1 MHWSP
6 DIWVSEDVEVKTAQT
21 EGHAADQPQVTV
33 QFQTGHLS
41 FVDSVLDV
49 TVLVVVE
56 GESQSFGE
64 NVLSIT
70 TVEFQL
76 VLSGDRRS
84 KGSRSDR
91 SEHVRLFSV
100 SST

>member
-6 DIWVSEDVEVKTAQT
+6 DSWVSEDVEVKTTQT
-21 EGHAADQPQVTV
+21 EGHASNQPQVTV
-33 QFQTGHLS
+33 QPQTGDLGL
-41 FVDSVLDV
+41 VDSVLDV

-56 GESQSFGE
+56 GESQSLGE

-70 TVEFQL
+70 TVEFKF
-76 VLSGDRRS
+76 VLSGDRGS
-84 KGSRSDR
+84 KGSRSGR